1 MGYILVILL
10 YLKVYARSKD
20 KLDFPLTKSMTFAGD
35 LRRAKEQGEE
45 RGEAEDGRRG
55 GAGRVPG
62 GQRQGRAIRAVPWV
76 LSGLGP
82 VVPPPKR
89 PQLMEKHR
97 KNMGFTG

>member
-35 LRRAKEQGEE
+35 LRRAKEKNAAKLKTAAEE
-45 RGEAEDGRRG
+45 AQAEYLEANAKAERSEQFLGCLVVWD
-55 GAGRVPG
+55 
-62 GQRQGRAIRAVPWV
+62 PWFHHQ
-76 LSGLGP
+76 
-82 VVPPPKR
+82 KR

>member
-1 MGYILVILL
+1 
-10 YLKVYARSKD
+10 
-20 KLDFPLTKSMTFAGD
+20 MTFAGD

-82 VVPPPKR
+82 VVPPPKKA
-89 PQLMEKHR
+89 PIDGK
-97 KNMGFTG
+97 T